1 MKDDANYLKKL
12 DDYLTLK
19 NYSLATKK
27 SYRCALKQFLQFS
40 AGKNSGDFFPLEL
53 AREYILHRYKAG
65 LKWQTINNDYS
76 AISKFYRYVLNA
88 SWDVKMIPRPRKE
101 RALPPILSFQQV
113 QSLIQS
119 GRTFKHQVFMY
130 LLYATGLRLSEALGL
145 KLEDIDGQRLQ
156 IRVVKGKGA
165 KDRYILM
172 PEPLLPILRA
182 YYRAYR
188 PRLFL
193 FNGRIPGS
201 QWATRSAQWAFIHA
215 RRKAG
220 IHRKASPHVLRH
232 CYATHHLE
240 NGTNLVFLKEQLGHK
255 QLKTTATYIHLCTE
269 YQKIVKHPVA
279 NMVPTFTSNML

>member
-1 MKDDANYLKKL
+1 MKEDRIYLMEL

-19 NYSLATKK
+19 NYSLATRK
-27 SYRCALKQFLQFS
+27 SYRCAVKQFLDFTS
-40 AGKNSGDFFPLEL
+40 SKNSGLSFSLEL

-76 AISKFYRYVLNA
+76 AISKFYRFVLNT

-113 QSLIQS
+113 HLLIQS
-119 GRTFKHQVFMY
+119 AQTFKHQVFMY

-156 IRVVKGKGA
+156 IRVVRGKGA
-165 KDRYILM
+165 KDRYVCM
-172 PEPLLPILRA
+172 PEPLLPILRS
-182 YYRAYR
+182 YYRAYH

-193 FNGRIPGS
+193 FNGRIAGS
-201 QWATRSAQWAFIHA
+201 QWATRSAQWAFIQA

-255 QLKTTATYIHLCTE
+255 QLKTTARYIHLCTE

-279 NMVPTFTSNML
+279 NMELAFTSKIL